1 MNEYLLILY
10 LYVLLQP
17 LYFYLFVWNKNF
29 NHFQITNKFT
39 NYSQFLISDIN
50 TDKPRIPSPLTGG
63 VIFYFSLLNLSFFN
77 FNMNKF
83 FFLLYFVVFFITSS
97 SSTKIIKV
105 SNINN
110 ANYINSEKKKRRK
123 TKREIIKIHK
133 IMQNKHYPK
142 NRYFI

>member
-1 MNEYLLILY
+1 MLE
-10 LYVLLQP
+10 
-17 LYFYLFVWNKNF
+17 NF

-110 ANYINSEKKKRRK
+110 ANYINSEKKKEEK
-123 TKREIIKIHK
+123 QKEK
-133 IMQNKHYPK
+133 
-142 NRYFI
+142 